1 MPIRCPE
8 FITEWGEGIPGRSN
22 DENNHPSHCPCKQT
36 HGNDFI
42 PLRKFLANAYDPDDE
57 GGAGLRLGLGE
68 VGFDGISAAMQQAV
82 HVVVFLAGK

>member
-8 FITEWGEGIPGRSN
+8 FITEREEGIPGRSN
-22 DENNHPSHCPCKQT
+22 DKNYNPKHRPCKQT

-42 PLRKFLANAYDPDDE
+42 PLRKFLTNAYDPDDE

-68 VGFDGISAAMQQAV
+68 VGFNSITAAMQQAV